1 MNWRFIK
8 KNFQD
13 GFEDVF
19 IQDRSSARCIQ
30 GYQSWCLS
38 KIGVRPGVSRDIKV
52 GVYPGVSRDIKVG
65 VYPGVSR
72 CNQGYQ
78 GWCLSK
84 IGVRRGV
91 SRDIMVGVY
100 PGVSRDIKVGVYPGI
115 SRLVFIH
122 YRSLS
127 RSIPGI
133 SLFRFNFD
141 LKS

>member
-1 MNWRFIK
+1 M
-8 KNFQD
+8 
-13 GFEDVF
+13 F

-38 KIGVRPGVSRDIKV
+38 KIGVR
-52 GVYPGVSRDIKVG
+52 PGVSRDIKVG

-100 PGVSRDIKVGVYPGI
+100 PGVSRDIKVGVYPGVSRDIKVGVIQVYPGI